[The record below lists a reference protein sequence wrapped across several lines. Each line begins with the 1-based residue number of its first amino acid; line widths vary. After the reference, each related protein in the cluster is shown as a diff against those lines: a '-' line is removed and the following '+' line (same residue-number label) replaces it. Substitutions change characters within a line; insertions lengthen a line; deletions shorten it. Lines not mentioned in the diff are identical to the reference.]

1 MTDERKRE
9 EELREEE
16 DVYTPI
22 SDKEKIP
29 WSSMMM
35 TFIGMW
41 VSLYSVAIGYSIGMQ
56 LSVKLAILSCI
67 IGYGIAGIIA
77 AFVGEIGR
85 RTGLASYVLAQGP
98 LGWIGMILLTLMMF
112 TVLSFGSI
120 GLQAD
125 AIGRAACELLT
136 NLSPYRLVVSGLICA
151 IMMTSGI
158 IGIKLM
164 TKVSWVTMPFFFVV
178 TVIATI
184 IAVNQYGGLSAALAL
199 ENHQMT
205 FSRAVFLNA
214 GAWGGFVMLMADVS
228 RFLKAKKE
236 TYTVIPIAFIA
247 GSIPPICGVL
257 LGATVQ
263 QPLEALFPALGIGVL
278 GFLAIFG
285 AGWTTNDNNAYSAGL
300 ALSTAL
306 YQIKKVRR
314 SRVTMLV
321 GALGIMGAMTGIGQL
336 GFFEWIA
343 GFHGSFNMS
352 FVGVLIA
359 HYYVVSKDRYVQ
371 ATGLA
376 GITSWLLVGLLCFFG
391 ILPVPFITATIVS
404 FVLYLIL
411 YYYVEKPLFG
421 ENEVERFAPYRLA
434 RIAAK
439 DTN

>member
-1 MTDERKRE
+1 MTDETNREE
-9 EELREEE
+9 EELRDEE

-22 SDKEKIP
+22 SEKEKIP
-29 WSSMMM
+29 WPSMMM

-67 IGYGIAGIIA
+67 VGYGIAGIIA
-77 AFVGEIGR
+77 GFVGEIGR

-98 LGWIGMILLTLMMF
+98 LGWIGMMLLTLMMF

-125 AIGRAACELLT
+125 AIGRAACELFANLT
-136 NLSPYRLVVSGLICA
+136 PYRLVVSGLICA
-151 IMMTSGI
+151 VMMTSGI

-184 IAVNQYGGLSAALAL
+184 IAVNQFGGFGAALAI

-228 RFLKAKKE
+228 RFLKTKKE
-236 TYTVIPIAFIA
+236 TFTVIPIAFVF

-263 QPLEALFPALGIGVL
+263 QPLEALFPALGIGAL

-314 SRVTMLV
+314 SRVTLLV
-321 GALGIMGAMTGIGQL
+321 GAW
-336 GFFEWIA
+336 E
-343 GFHGSFNMS
+343 
-352 FVGVLIA
+352 
-359 HYYVVSKDRYVQ
+359 
-371 ATGLA
+371 
-376 GITSWLLVGLLCFFG
+376 SW
-391 ILPVPFITATIVS
+391 
-404 FVLYLIL
+404 
-411 YYYVEKPLFG
+411 
-421 ENEVERFAPYRLA
+421 ER
-434 RIAAK
+434 
-439 DTN
+439 